1 MCFSFSG
8 GQGSCGRKN
17 VSLMLTPQ
25 WFQSRRTNGAGRN
38 RRAKF
43 EPLEPRLALTALLRP
58 GEVPDALT
66 LSPAD
71 AANELVLVSSPID
84 GNLPSGL
91 QVIDLSQIT
100 ADDQRYFVET
110 SGAPWF
116 RVDTSEAYRL
126 TASPSP
132 QMDEGE
138 IRLLPLH
145 SFDIDR
151 KPIEAIHVTR
161 HGAAVDTTLAAD
173 LSPGDWFLLVADASG
188 WSNQP
193 WESAT
198 TRALAWYGYTNSQGQ
213 TYDDYTY
220 TRNLATGE
228 GDGLWAAGSI
238 WYDASVGAYRV
249 PLLEPWSGPALAA
262 GAAVRNAAA
271 GIDFT
276 QPIAELSSDADVR
289 WPQLSA
295 TIAGEWIDGE
305 RDEHK
310 FLPGTAYVQ
319 PYSVSPTVW
328 DDATFG
334 PAADFSSGVS
344 ETVVATASRQFTL
357 ELDVLSKQ
365 VFDPNGVIPGDF
377 NGDFRVDA
385 ADYNLW
391 RDGMVADENLY
402 ALWRANYGTSGSGS
416 YVLESVSA
424 EFGAASVVG
433 DAIEYESPEW
443 FVGTDVVQYTV
454 RDTVTG
460 ELFESQVALTAAG
473 SNFEQDAVVAA
484 TIESQGQVG
493 PGSLAPRLLGGDH
506 GYSVATG
513 ETLSAV
519 GLLDGFVDPGN
530 VLVVRLA
537 AGAAHGAVSLGFD
550 GSFSYT
556 PSEGFAGVDTF
567 RYEVFDGFNSVT
579 AVASIEVLSEA
590 QLLDSRLREVA
601 LSMLNHESGL
611 GRFPVDDNPD
621 YFDATG
627 QPYVS
632 WRVHALYY
640 SDHRPLYEQF
650 KLDEPWNS
658 PHNLP
663 LLDQMPDV
671 YRHPGDAADS
681 TTTRLQTFTGNGA
694 AFGSR
699 PAGEDQR
706 GLAIRQLRDGDLH
719 TILFAES
726 AADAAVPWTQ
736 PVDLQFDPNDPL
748 AALGNYEGD
757 RFTVVVANSGRL
769 TLPVT
774 VDPATFASLVT
785 FDGGEVIDAL
795 SLRRQFAN
803 LNGGEEALLYGLN
816 REDVYMRG
824 LALGAL
830 NYADVFGR
838 FPVNYN
844 PHFDDDGNPFV
855 SWRVHILPYLGYINL
870 YERFN
875 LEEPWDSE
883 NNLPLLAE
891 MPDFFRS
898 AGDTFDTT
906 TTRIQTFTGL
916 DAPFGFYKA
925 GLNQRGPT
933 PAQIFDGFENTILY
947 VEAAA
952 DHAVPWTQPVDL
964 AFDVNDPLAGLDL
977 SADSIRTAFFDTST
991 RRLNTRI
998 AEEAFAG
1005 LVTRAGGEVVD
1016 PSRYPASEGN
1026 FKLPI
1031 DVVNDFKQ
1039 IAIAMLNYE
1048 SSRNRLPAD
1057 TFDDEGS
1064 PLLSWRVAIL
1074 PYIEQQALYN
1084 QFRRDE
1090 PWDSPHNLSLL
1101 ELMPDVFRG
1110 IGDPADST
1118 TTQVQTFV
1126 GPNAPFPAEGQ
1137 LDLDGIQLRE
1147 ITDGT
1152 HNTIA
1157 FVEAGGE
1164 NATPWTKP
1172 GGLPLYVHS
1181 PFSPLGELGGE
1192 FVAGFFDGHIE
1203 TLSTGITP
1211 GTLRALVTPRGDDDP
1226 DNPFELPLAPSITII
1241 QTGGDT
1247 VTNEFGVDFVYV
1259 VLDAPPTAD
1268 VVVDVSS
1275 ANVAVAKVDRP
1286 QLTFTPNNWDT
1297 PQRVAVRGADNFVTS
1312 ADQVISV
1319 AVAVNDSQ
1327 SAVEYR
1333 DLFTFALFVT
1343 ITDDEPVPPTLAG
1356 DYNGDGALTLVDYT
1370 RWRDNLGTANLE
1382 PYTSMDASGDG
1393 EVTELDYTAWRS
1405 GFGVAASSAAASY
1418 FSPLAESSVT
1428 RFTPSL
1434 ATSASPASYD
1444 LALLL
1449 LLETAEE
1456 EPAEAE
1462 VEDWLREEHEGG
1474 DEVGEGR
1481 GVLSRFTP

>member
-1 MCFSFSG
+1 
-8 GQGSCGRKN
+8 
-17 VSLMLTPQ
+17 MLTPQ

-43 EPLEPRLALTALLRP
+43 ETLEPRLALTALLRP

-91 QVIDLSQIT
+91 QVIDLSPIT

-132 QMDEGE
+132 QVAEGDL
-138 IRLLPLH
+138 RLLPLH

-151 KPIEAIHVTR
+151 KPIEAIHVTK
-161 HGAAVDTTLAAD
+161 HSAAVDTTLAAD
-173 LSPGDWFLLVADASG
+173 LSPGDKFLLLADASG

-276 QPIAELSSDADVR
+276 QPIAELSSDDDVR

-391 RDGMVADENLY
+391 RDGMDADENLY

-443 FVGTDVVQYTV
+443 FVGTDVVQYTI

-473 SNFEQDAVVAA
+473 SNFEQDAAVAA

-530 VLVVRLA
+530 ALVVRLA

-601 LSMLNHESGL
+601 ISMLIHEDVL
-611 GRFPVDDNPD
+611 GRFPIDDNPD

-632 WRVHALYY
+632 WRVHALRFTTHQ
-640 SDHRPLYEQF
+640 SLYEQF
-650 KLDEPWNS
+650 KLDEPWDS

-663 LLDQMPDV
+663 LLDLMPDV
-671 YRHPGDAADS
+671 YRHPGDAAN
-681 TTTRLQTFTGNGA
+681 TNTTRLQTINGNGA
-694 AFGSR
+694 AFGNHE
-699 PAGEDQR
+699 PGEDQR
-706 GLAIRQLRDGDLH
+706 GLRIAQIGGEDGLLH

-748 AALGNYEGD
+748 AALGTLED
-757 RFTVVVANSGRL
+757 ASFTVVMADSNRL
-769 TLPVT
+769 TLPT
-774 VDPATFASLVT
+774 TIDPATLAALVT
-785 FDGGEVIDAL
+785 YNGREVIDAL
-795 SLRRQFAN
+795 TLERQYAD
-803 LNGGEEALLYGLN
+803 LNGGEQSLLYDGN
-816 REDVYMRG
+816 RENRYLKE

-830 NYADVFGR
+830 NYESVFGR
-838 FPVNYN
+838 FPVSSTA
-844 PHFDDDGNPFV
+844 HFDDDGNPFV
-855 SWRVHILPYLGYINL
+855 SWRVHILPYLGYANL
-870 YERFN
+870 YERFH
-875 LEEPWDSE
+875 LDEPWDSA

-891 MPDFFRS
+891 MPDLFRS
-898 AGDTFDTT
+898 AGDAFDTT
-906 TTRIQTFTGL
+906 TTRIQTFTGP
-916 DAPFGFYKA
+916 DAPFGYLPE
-925 GLNQRGPT
+925 GQTQRGPRFSH
-933 PAQIFDGFENTILY
+933 IVDGAENTLLY

-964 AFDVNDPLAGLDL
+964 AFNATDPLAGIDL
-977 SADSIRTAFFDTST
+977 SADSIRTVFFDASVS
-991 RRLNTRI
+991 RLNTRLP
-998 AEEAFAG
+998 EEAFAG
-1005 LVTRAGGEVVD
+1005 LVTRSGREVVD
-1016 PSRYPASEGN
+1016 RTRYEAGEGG
-1026 FKLPI
+1026 FKLPV
-1031 DVVNDFKQ
+1031 DVLNDFKQ
-1039 IAIAMLNYE
+1039 IALSMHNYE
-1048 SSRNRLPAD
+1048 ASHNRLPAD
-1057 TFDDEGS
+1057 SFTAEGS

-1074 PYIEQQALYN
+1074 PFIEQQALYN

-1118 TTQVQTFV
+1118 TTRVQTFV
-1126 GPNAPFPAEGQ
+1126 GANAPFPGEGQ

-1157 FVEAGGE
+1157 FVEAGAE

-1192 FVAGFFDGHIE
+1192 FVAGFFDAHIE
-1203 TLSTGITP
+1203 TLSTGMTA
-1211 GTLRALVTPRGDDDP
+1211 GTLRALVTPSGEDDP

-1259 VLDAPPTAD
+1259 VLDAPPSAD
-1268 VVVDVSS
+1268 VVVDVNSASS
-1275 ANVAVAKVDRP
+1275 AVATVDQP
-1286 QLTFTPNNWDT
+1286 QLTFTPDNWST
-1297 PQRVAVRGADNFVTS
+1297 PQRVAIRGVDNFVVN

-1319 AVAVNDSQ
+1319 AVAVNDGQ
-1327 SAVEYR
+1327 SAEEYR

-1370 RWRDNLGTANLE
+1370 RWRDDLGTANLE

-1393 EVTELDYTAWRS
+1393 EVTALDYTAWRS
-1405 GFGVAASSAAASY
+1405 GFGVAASSAASSY

-1428 RFTPSL
+1428 RSTPSL
-1434 ATSASPASYD
+1434 ETSASPASYD

-1462 VEDWLREEHEGG
+1462 VEDWLREEYEGG